1 MALIP
6 LTPNPTRNRMIHRYL
21 ITTPTILAIY
31 SHPRCTAIIST
42 QSGPGISSRRT
53 ATADWSMSPMRILLS
68 ITSILPSLLLLS
80 ASARIESHRS

>member
-1 MALIP
+1 MALTT

-21 ITTPTILAIY
+21 ITPLTILAIY
-31 SHPRCTAIIST
+31 SHPRCIVIIST

-53 ATADWSMSPMRILLS
+53 ATAGWSMNPMKILLS

-80 ASARIESHRS
+80 TSARIESHRS